1 MIKSC
6 VVITLNGKPIECL
19 EVKTFKDLK
28 DYNSF
33 KAECDKNKAEF
44 VKEIDNLKKQ
54 IKAIQLELAYNRG
67 VLSKEEFDKEVA
79 KL

>member
-1 MIKSC
+1 MVKNC
-6 VVITLNGKPIECL
+6 VVISLNGKPVECL

-33 KAECDKNKAEF
+33 KAECDKNKAE
-44 VKEIDNLKKQ
+44 VIEEINNLKKQ

-67 VLSKEEFDKEVA
+67 VISKEDFDKEVA